1 MRRQIRELQQDRTRA
16 RTVSRS
22 VLGAIVVA
30 LGISACG
37 GGDKGTD
44 EAELTA
50 SQVCA
55 SAFDTS
61 AAKALQRIG
70 DTTKFAEMPGSDD
83 SGKPNKFSL
92 KYAASTVH
100 KDQTQRNQ
108 CVVFKAGDKSG
119 HPLIDIDFSASRY
132 VPKTETPGSGGDS
145 EKTFYPIGA
154 YAQTGDT
161 SSALLYFKCP
171 TQDPTKAS
179 GTTPYVRASL
189 TSAPGQIS
197 AKATGRDLM
206 TVLNSLSEA
215 MAKQLDCASEAALP
229 SEIPA
234 STHSG
239 ATGTSR

>member
-1 MRRQIRELQQDRTRA
+1 MSE
-16 RTVSRS
+16 
-22 VLGAIVVA
+22 
-30 LGISACG
+30 
-37 GGDKGTD
+37 
-44 EAELTA
+44 
-50 SQVCA
+50 
-55 SAFDTS
+55 
-61 AAKALQRIG
+61 
-70 DTTKFAEMPGSDD
+70 TTKFTEIPGSDD
-83 SGKPNKFSL
+83 SGQSNMFSL
-92 KYAASTVH
+92 QNAASTVH

-132 VPKTETPGSGGDS
+132 VPKTETPESGGDS

-154 YAQTGDT
+154 YAQTGNT

-171 TQDPTKAS
+171 TQDPTRAS

-206 TVLNSLSEA
+206 TVLNSLSGA

-239 ATGTSR
+239 ETGTSR

>member
-1 MRRQIRELQQDRTRA
+1 MQDRTRA

-30 LGISACG
+30 LGISACD

-44 EAELTA
+44 EVELTA

-92 KYAASTVH
+92 KYSASTVH

-119 HPLIDIDFSASRY
+119 HPLIDIDFSASKY
-132 VPKTETPGSGGDS
+132 ASKTNTSGSSGES
-145 EKTFYPIGA
+145 ENTFYSIGV
-154 YAQTGDT
+154 YAQTGGT

-171 TQDPTKAS
+171 TQDPAKAS
-179 GTTPYVRASL
+179 DATPYIRASL
-189 TSAPGQIS
+189 TSTPGQIS

-206 TVLNSLSEA
+206 TVLNSLSGA
-215 MAKQLDCASEAALP
+215 MAKQLDCASQAALP
-229 SEIPA
+229 SKVPA
-234 STHSG
+234 STHSEE
-239 ATGTSR
+239 TGTHR